1 MEHEDALI
9 VRTLGD
15 FTITWKGKQISS
27 GSRDSQFARLMEI
40 LLHFSETGVER
51 GRLEEMLFDGSSSL
65 DYHNMLRSVI
75 YNTKKKLEKAG
86 LPAGSCI
93 EFSDGIYRWT
103 RDIPVIEDA
112 RQFEE
117 QVNRARQTEDRKERI
132 RMYEAAVYD
141 YRGEFLPD
149 QTGHIWVMQE
159 ERRYRQLFTDC
170 MDELIA
176 YYKEVSDYRSM
187 EKLGRFASRILPLAD
202 WETVT
207 MDALLGM
214 KHYDEARDFYEET
227 VELYLEEMGVK
238 PAFADMN
245 VLEQIA
251 RRMQNA
257 YGMIDEIQPYLS
269 GGEEDPEAPGGYL
282 CALPVFQGI
291 YQIVE
296 RMLGRAGI
304 SAYLMVC
311 TIVNSK
317 GEPMRAGQVLNRL
330 SERLTGAICRS
341 VRHSDAV
348 CKYSKNQYLVLL
360 INTTREDCSIVE
372 ERIRKN
378 FRTEGQRTGLKF
390 HISGV
395 EGKYL

>member
-1 MEHEDALI
+1 MEHENALI

-15 FTITWKGKQISS
+15 FTITWQGKQISS

-51 GRLEEMLFDGSSSL
+51 GRLEEMLFEGSSSL

-75 YNTKKKLEKAG
+75 YNAKKKLEKAG
-86 LPAGSCI
+86 LPGSGYI
-93 EFSDGIYRWT
+93 EFTGGIYQWT
-103 RDIPVIEDA
+103 REIPVIEDA
-112 RQFEE
+112 RQFEA
-117 QVNRARQTEDRKERI
+117 QVNRAKQTEDRKERI
-132 RMYEAAVYD
+132 RLYETAVYD

-159 ERRYRQLFTDC
+159 ERRYQELFGHC
-170 MDELIA
+170 IDELTG
-176 YYKEVSDYRSM
+176 YYKEANDYRSM
-187 EKLGRFASRILPLAD
+187 EKLGRFAAKVLPLAD

-214 KHYDEARDFYEET
+214 KHFDEARDFYEKT
-227 VELYLEEMGVK
+227 VELYLEELGVK
-238 PAFADMN
+238 PAFAEMN
-245 VLEQIA
+245 VLEEIA
-251 RRMQNA
+251 SQVENDYA
-257 YGMIDEIQPYLS
+257 MIDEIQPYLS
-269 GGEEDPEAPGGYL
+269 GGEEDPEAPGGFL
-282 CALPVFQGI
+282 CSLPVFQGI
-291 YQIVE
+291 YRIME
-296 RMLGRAGI
+296 RMLGRAGL

-317 GEPMRAGQVLNRL
+317 GQPMKDGVVLDRL
-330 SERLTGAICRS
+330 NERLTNAICRS

-372 ERIRKN
+372 DRIARN